1 MKFTALLILAASL
14 LSFSACDRTSSRS
27 SKSTIASNAEAAKD
41 QQAGLS
47 ESKIAKEVAE
57 TRTASSEIPATESV
71 INQPVS
77 LQQADAANTASQAIN
92 RKIIRNANLTLEVA
106 SPSEVQPKIVSI
118 AEAHQGFV
126 VTSEATQR
134 KTDDKTKREIT
145 VNLIVRVPASQF
157 NQVMEE
163 IRSVGTR
170 KIQEKVTGQDV
181 TEEFMDLEARIK
193 NQKALE
199 LQFIEIMKRAGK
211 VDDALSVQ
219 TELAEVRTEIE
230 KLEGRRR
237 FLENQASLSTIN
249 VTLQPPTTI
258 VNATGFWY
266 SVRTAF
272 SDGVDV
278 AAEIILFMI
287 RAIIAL
293 APILVLVVLPLAL
306 LAKLG
311 IRIVRR
317 RRSSLTPAA
326 AGSD

>member
-1 MKFTALLILAASL
+1 MKFTALLILAGSL
-14 LSFSACDRTSSRS
+14 LLFAACSS
-27 SKSTIASNAEAAKD
+27 
-41 QQAGLS
+41 QQNQSRMLRS
-47 ESKIAKEVAE
+47 ESAKLEQSQQLVQKEVA
-57 TRTASSEIPATESV
+57 ATDAVRRQSLGT
-71 INQPVS
+71 QPVS
-77 LQQADAANTASQAIN
+77 LNDADAANTASQAFS

-134 KTDDKTKREIT
+134 TVDDKTKSEIT

-163 IRSVGTR
+163 VRAVGTR
-170 KIQEKVTGQDV
+170 KLQEKVTGQDV

-219 TELAEVRTEIE
+219 RELAEVRTEIE

-249 VTLQPPTTI
+249 ITLQPPTQI
-258 VNATGFWY
+258 VIATGFWY
-266 SVRTAF
+266 SVRMAF
-272 SDGVDV
+272 SDGLDV
-278 AAEIILFMI
+278 AAEIILFLI
-287 RAIIAL
+287 RAIIGL

-317 RRSSLTPAA
+317 RRSALAPAA
-326 AGSD
+326 GAGE

>member
-1 MKFTALLILAASL
+1 MKFTALLILTASL
-14 LSFSACDRTSSRS
+14 LSFSACDRSRNNRTAGFATSPSES
-27 SKSTIASNAEAAKD
+27 SKDSKVYYQQGLAK
-41 QQAGLS
+41 
-47 ESKIAKEVAE
+47 
-57 TRTASSEIPATESV
+57 PATQPPIAERTV
-71 INQPVS
+71 ANQAVS
-77 LQQADAANTASQAIN
+77 LDQADAANTVSQAAD
-92 RKIIRNANLTLEVA
+92 RKIIRNANLTLEVP
-106 SPSEVQPKIVSI
+106 SPGEVQPKIVSI
-118 AEAHQGFV
+118 AESHQGFV

-134 KTDDKTKREIT
+134 NAEDKTKPEMT

-157 NQVMEE
+157 NAVMEG
-163 IRSVGTR
+163 IRAVGTR
-170 KIQEKVTGQDV
+170 RLQEKVTGQDV

-219 TELAEVRTEIE
+219 RELAEVRTEIE

-249 VTLQPPTTI
+249 VTLQPPTQI

-278 AAEIILFMI
+278 AAEIILFLI

-293 APILVLVVLPLAL
+293 TPILLLVVLPLAL

-317 RRSSLTPAA
+317 RRSSLAPAA
-326 AGSD
+326 AASE

>member
-1 MKFTALLILAASL
+1 MKFTALLILAASF
-14 LSFSACDRTSSRS
+14 LSFSACDRSRS
-27 SKSTIASNAEAAKD
+27 NRVASSASQESQGSKDSQVLYK
-41 QQAGLS
+41 QG
-47 ESKIAKEVAE
+47 IAKEV
-57 TRTASSEIPATESV
+57 PATTAALREQSIV
-71 INQPVS
+71 NDAVTSQPVS
-77 LQQADAANTASQAIN
+77 LEQADAANTASQAAD

-134 KTDDKTKREIT
+134 NGEDKTKPEIT

-157 NQVMEE
+157 NQVMEG
-163 IRSVGTR
+163 IRAVGTR
-170 KIQEKVTGQDV
+170 RLQEKVTGQDV

-219 TELAEVRTEIE
+219 RELAEVRTEIE

-249 VTLQPPTTI
+249 VTLQPPTQI

-278 AAEIILFMI
+278 ATEIILFLI
-287 RAIIAL
+287 RAILAL

-317 RRSSLTPAA
+317 RRSSLAPAT

>member
-14 LSFSACDRTSSRS
+14 LSFSACGRS
-27 SKSTIASNAEAAKD
+27 GANRS
-41 QQAGLS
+41 AGLARS
-47 ESKIAKEVAE
+47 ESQ
-57 TRTASSEIPATESV
+57 SSNDPKVYYQQGVSKEIPATTRASLSERSANDAV
-71 INQPVS
+71 ASQPIS
-77 LQQADAANTASQAIN
+77 LEQADAANTASQAVD

-118 AEAHQGFV
+118 AESHQGFV

-134 KTDDKTKREIT
+134 AADDKTKPEIT

-157 NQVMEE
+157 NQVMEG
-163 IRSVGTR
+163 IRAVGTR
-170 KIQEKVTGQDV
+170 RLQEKVTGQDV
-181 TEEFMDLEARIK
+181 TEEFMDLDARIK

-219 TELAEVRTEIE
+219 RELADVRTEIE

-249 VTLQPPTTI
+249 VTLQPPTQI

-317 RRSSLTPAA
+317 RRSSLAPAT
-326 AGSD
+326 AGSE

>member
-1 MKFTALLILAASL
+1 MKFTALLILMASL
-14 LSFSACDRTSSRS
+14 LSFSACDRSSSNRVAG
-27 SKSTIASNAEAAKD
+27 IASQESQSLKD
-41 QQAGLS
+41 SKADYRQGL
-47 ESKIAKEVAE
+47 AKEVPA
-57 TRTASSEIPATESV
+57 TRTERAESIV
-71 INQPVS
+71 NDMVTAQPVS
-77 LQQADAANTASQAIN
+77 LDQADAANTASQAAD

-118 AEAHQGFV
+118 AESHQGFV

-134 KTDDKTKREIT
+134 NSDDKSKPEIT

-157 NQVMEE
+157 NQVMEG
-163 IRSVGTR
+163 IRAVGTR
-170 KIQEKVTGQDV
+170 RLQEKVTGQDV

-199 LQFIEIMKRAGK
+199 QQFIEIMKRAGK

-219 TELAEVRTEIE
+219 RELAEVRTEIE

-249 VTLQPPTTI
+249 ITLQPPTPI

-278 AAEIILFMI
+278 ATEIILFLI
-287 RAIIAL
+287 RAILAL
-293 APILVLVVLPLAL
+293 TPVLVLVVLPLAL

-317 RRSSLTPAA
+317 RKSSLAPAA